1 MAHLALQRE
10 LTVARSPGAGRPRH
24 LSAASG
30 LVRVNNYLYVIAD
43 DEHHLGIFCSDD
55 HQRAGR
61 LIRLRRGT
69 LPSVK
74 TAHKRRK
81 PDFEALLGCRRSPP
95 IRTGRCSPSARDRSP
110 IVVLR
115 CLIER

>member
-1 MAHLALQRE
+1 MQRE

-81 PDFEALLGCRRSPP
+81 PDFEALLRLPPLTTYPHGALFAMGSGSKPNRRS
-95 IRTGRCSPSARDRSP
+95 A
-110 IVVLR
+110 VLD
-115 CLIER
+115 